1 MRHTFVQ
8 VLLATLFILVLGFW
22 VAWLTMDKP
31 VPVTDYPW
39 VIETTTN
46 GSIKVF
52 NTHLGITTLGEFI
65 QRYNTEPEIS
75 LFVPPHG
82 DTVIEAYFNS
92 LWLGGVKAKIVLSLN
107 VNKTERDAMYD
118 RGLRISTLG
127 SGTRKVQLHSDDITR
142 LNSMAVTAI
151 TYIPSLNLETSML
164 QKRFGEPAQKIMDS
178 VNHAEHWLYPDK
190 GLDIALNKNEK
201 DVLQY
206 VSPKDFDKL
215 VAPLGNN

>member
-8 VLLATLFILVLGFW
+8 VLLATLFILVLGFL

-75 LFVPPHG
+75 LFVPH
-82 DTVIEAYFNS
+82 
-92 LWLGGVKAKIVLSLN
+92 
-107 VNKTERDAMYD
+107 
-118 RGLRISTLG
+118 
-127 SGTRKVQLHSDDITR
+127 
-142 LNSMAVTAI
+142 MAT
-151 TYIPSLNLETSML
+151 PSSKPILI
-164 QKRFGEPAQKIMDS
+164 RYG
-178 VNHAEHWLYPDK
+178 W
-190 GLDIALNKNEK
+190 
-201 DVLQY
+201 
-206 VSPKDFDKL
+206 
-215 VAPLGNN
+215 VA